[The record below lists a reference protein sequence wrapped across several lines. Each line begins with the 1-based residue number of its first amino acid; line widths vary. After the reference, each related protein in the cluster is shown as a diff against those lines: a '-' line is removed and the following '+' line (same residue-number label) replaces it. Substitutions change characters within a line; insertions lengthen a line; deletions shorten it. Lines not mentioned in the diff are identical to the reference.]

1 MTDDF
6 EKDIPKPAWDKEL
19 GESYAGKY
27 ILIGITYLDHKGNE
41 TQRQQM
47 HGVIESASEEK
58 GIKVQLKGVYEG
70 KSWVM
75 PPDQRAISK
84 ASPRIYTL
92 HMSNEQIENPDLLS
106 TWTIQEPD
114 PKSKDT

>member
-6 EKDIPKPAWDKEL
+6 ERGIPKPACDKEL

-47 HGVIESASEEK
+47 QGA
-58 GIKVQLKGVYEG
+58 
-70 KSWVM
+70 
-75 PPDQRAISK
+75 
-84 ASPRIYTL
+84 
-92 HMSNEQIENPDLLS
+92 
-106 TWTIQEPD
+106 
-114 PKSKDT
+114 